1 MAGDDYCSSRNE
13 IKWII
18 WQENGKSKLTRFD
31 TEGRSC
37 RGTSASSRF
46 TGTRSEI
53 VAGDEVGARKTAT
66 KFLTLQATRTTKS
79 TQSRFDM

>member
-1 MAGDDYCSSRNE
+1 MAG
-13 IKWII
+13 
-18 WQENGKSKLTRFD
+18 NGKSKLTRFD

-53 VAGDEVGARKTAT
+53 VAGDEVGARKMQT
-66 KFLTLQATRTTKS
+66 KLLALQAAETTKS
-79 TQSRFDM
+79 THPRFDT